1 MAVNGLLVVKNST
14 LKLSMGQCGW
24 HVPERITIFGTPK
37 RWFFTS
43 MPGNVYTSCTKS
55 TGVRVPSNNQFHWVA
70 DTPPEL
76 LDSCLQNC
84 LADHHKTKDQNGIS
98 LRSTTPSSWHR
109 LGLAW
114 ASRGPRVC
122 SEDFALMSYQH
133 LASLQNEFLPGS
145 SIIFH
150 HFPSLYLILSR
161 GFRVV

>member
-114 ASRGPRVC
+114 ASRLLGRLRTDELPTSCITAKRVPTW
-122 SEDFALMSYQH
+122 L
-133 LASLQNEFLPGS
+133 
-145 SIIFH
+145 FH
-150 HFPSLYLILSR
+150 HLPSFSILVPHTFSR
-161 GFRVV
+161 F